1 MPELTFP
8 ALYHSA
14 DRAAARFQRL
24 YLALV
29 AGEYILLIIA
39 SGFLLIPEP
48 GSLLHVAYAVIFVV
62 AIALLSYRSV
72 RKPEQAWSLCRG
84 VAEQVK
90 SYAWRYA
97 MRAEPF
103 REQRKGADAH
113 AAFRGYLRA
122 VIEESRDL
130 GRHMAG
136 AEIGGETITAAMDE
150 IRGMNLE
157 GRRETYRK
165 MRLADQASW
174 YARKG
179 AEKRRAGTWW
189 VAATIAVLLAGFVI
203 ALLKIVFHH
212 ELEQIV
218 IEPLILIASSILGWM
233 QARKYN
239 ELASAYTIAAYQTG
253 LFLGQVG
260 EAEGEDAF
268 AALVDEAESAFA
280 QENHQWAAKQAGGH

>member
-1 MPELTFP
+1 MPDLTFP

-29 AGEYILLIIA
+29 AGEYVLLITA
-39 SGFLLIPEP
+39 SAFLLVPEA
-48 GSLLHVAYAVIFVV
+48 GRLLHVAYAVIFVV
-62 AIALLSYRSV
+62 AIALLSYRTV

-113 AAFRGYLRA
+113 AAFRGYLRS
-122 VIEESRDL
+122 VLDETPDL

-136 AEIGGETITAAMDE
+136 ADIGGETITASMDE
-150 IRGMNLE
+150 IRATSLDK
-157 GRRETYRK
+157 RREAYRDR
-165 MRLADQASW
+165 RLADQAAW

-179 AEKRRAGTWW
+179 AEKRRAGAWW
-189 VAATIAVLLAGFVI
+189 VAGAIAVLLVGFVI

-212 ELEQIV
+212 ELERIV

-239 ELASAYTIAAYQTG
+239 ELAATYTIAAYQAG
-253 LFLGQVG
+253 LLLGQVE

-268 AALVDEAESAFA
+268 AELVDEAESEFA

>member
-1 MPELTFP
+1 MPDLTFP

-29 AGEYILLIIA
+29 AGEYILLIVA
-39 SGFLLIPEP
+39 SAFLLIPDA

-62 AIALLSYRSV
+62 AIALLSYRTV

-103 REQRKGADAH
+103 HEQRKGADAH
-113 AAFRGYLRA
+113 AAFRGYLRS
-122 VIEESRDL
+122 VIEQSHDL

-136 AEIGGETITAAMDE
+136 ADVGGETITASMDE
-150 IRGMNLE
+150 IRAMSLDN
-157 GRRETYRK
+157 RRAAYREK
-165 MRLADQASW
+165 RLADQASW

-179 AEKRRAGTWW
+179 VEKRRAGGWW
-189 VAATIAVLLAGFVI
+189 VAATIAVLLVGFVI
-203 ALLKIVFHH
+203 ALLKIVFLQ

-239 ELASAYTIAAYQTG
+239 ELAATYTIAAYQAG
-253 LFLGQVG
+253 LLLGQAEEV
-260 EAEGEDAF
+260 EGEEQF
-268 AALVDEAESAFA
+268 AELVDEAESEFA